1 MSPRPEDD
9 VRSADRA
16 GEGLQD
22 DERKARSSA
31 TRARG
36 PRAEQRD
43 ATSDPTPAVLA
54 YATRIGRWQM
64 MKAATSSRLF
74 RLALR
79 WIRTLKRGSL
89 NV

>member
-64 MKAATSSRLF
+64 IATPRRGCFVSCSDGSG
-74 RLALR
+74 
-79 WIRTLKRGSL
+79 LKRGSL